1 MKINEI
7 ENERY
12 AYDILQD
19 LKMLAHKDGEYLSK
33 TLQLFVPRPAKLM
46 KRSDRVKSLIGDK
59 YAWTTDTGDELTTN
73 YQNWVN
79 QGVIGESIPIL
90 KPGKATPELGGNKP
104 ISDLWTST
112 AIKTPNGYTS
122 DWVQWVINNQ
132 RDWYS
137 DTGYLYKVKPGA
149 LVLSLDTE
157 YDARR
162 VYHAFE
168 DLGRISDIEKEKYE
182 RYSNDSETIMRLTF
196 PWDQI
201 AKHFDAVHHSGHSYR
216 DSFMYGWDVESTAW
230 LNTEF
235 LQLIGPV
242 KIDAD
247 TRDNNEDY

>member
-1 MKINEI
+1 MKIFEV
-7 ENERY
+7 EQARY
-12 AYDILQD
+12 AYDNLQD
-19 LKMLAHKDGEYLSK
+19 LKMLAHRDGEYLSK

-46 KRSDRVKSLIGDK
+46 KRSDRIKDLIGNK
-59 YAWTTDTGDELTTN
+59 YAWTSDTSDELTPQ

-90 KPGKATPELGGNKP
+90 KPGKATPAAGGNKP

-132 RDWYS
+132 QDWYS

-149 LVLSLDTE
+149 LVLELNNQ
-157 YDARR
+157 YDAQR

-168 DLGRISDIEKEKYE
+168 NLGRISDTEKYKP
-182 RYSNDSETIMRLTF
+182 YSDDPEFMMRVTF

-201 AKHFDAVHHSGHSYR
+201 AKHFDAVYHNGHSYR

-247 TRDNNEDY
+247 LRDNDEDY